1 MLASVFLSVVRAGS
15 NWPVMVVTAARFMA
29 LGKTSL
35 LDWLLFTSSLG
46 CTSRA
51 SPRAPPSSSLA
62 RFASTSLRFMLVWVP
77 EPVCQ
82 TIRGNSASCRPHNTS
97 SAAAMMAWA
106 LRAGS
111 SPRAWFTLAQADLMR
126 ARAWMISMGWRSPEI
141 LKCCRERWVWA
152 PHSRAAG
159 TSISPKLSCSIRT
172 VMVASHRETR
182 SKESSFPSQHG
193 KSPDRLLTS
202 ARLPWRQSPG

>member
-1 MLASVFLSVVRAGS
+1 MMSSKAAALLARVCLRVMRAGS
-15 NWPVMVVTAARFMA
+15 SWPVMAVTAARFMA

-51 SPRAPPSSSLA
+51 SPRTPPSSSLA

-77 EPVCQ
+77 EPVCH
-82 TIRGNSASCRPHNTS
+82 TIRGNSASCRPHSTS

-126 ARAWMISMGWRSPEI
+126 ARAWMISMGWRSPEM
-141 LKCCRERWVWA
+141 LKWCRERWVWA
-152 PHSRAAG
+152 PHSLSAG
-159 TSISPKLSCSIRT
+159 TAISPRLSRSILISMMFLLPLRWW
-172 VMVASHRETR
+172 
-182 SKESSFPSQHG
+182 
-193 KSPDRLLTS
+193 SP
-202 ARLPWRQSPG
+202 A